1 MLFIRCQPLFVRL
14 RGSTVCHHSDKPQ
27 ASIKACVC
35 LNVNKTQSRALY
47 ICYFSLSLSLSP
59 PKGGGPVPEL
69 TLLNISRPARASS
82 HRRDTELRT
91 QSSTMAPASK
101 TAYITIV
108 KRNILTLL
116 VRTRRNIQ
124 KIYNDLEESLQLERQ
139 IMFEEELID
148 ESEQNRFN
156 EQLERNLAVN

>member
-1 MLFIRCQPLFVRL
+1 
-14 RGSTVCHHSDKPQ
+14 
-27 ASIKACVC
+27 
-35 LNVNKTQSRALY
+35 
-47 ICYFSLSLSLSP
+47 
-59 PKGGGPVPEL
+59 
-69 TLLNISRPARASS
+69 
-82 HRRDTELRT
+82 
-91 QSSTMAPASK
+91 MAPTSK

>member
-1 MLFIRCQPLFVRL
+1 M
-14 RGSTVCHHSDKPQ
+14 
-27 ASIKACVC
+27 
-35 LNVNKTQSRALY
+35 
-47 ICYFSLSLSLSP
+47 
-59 PKGGGPVPEL
+59 
-69 TLLNISRPARASS
+69 
-82 HRRDTELRT
+82 
-91 QSSTMAPASK
+91 MAQNTTTGK

-156 EQLERNLAVN
+156 EELERNLAVN

>member
-1 MLFIRCQPLFVRL
+1 
-14 RGSTVCHHSDKPQ
+14 
-27 ASIKACVC
+27 
-35 LNVNKTQSRALY
+35 
-47 ICYFSLSLSLSP
+47 
-59 PKGGGPVPEL
+59 
-69 TLLNISRPARASS
+69 
-82 HRRDTELRT
+82 
-91 QSSTMAPASK
+91 MAITTSK

-108 KRNILTLL
+108 KRNITTLL
-116 VRTRRNIQ
+116 LRTRRNIK